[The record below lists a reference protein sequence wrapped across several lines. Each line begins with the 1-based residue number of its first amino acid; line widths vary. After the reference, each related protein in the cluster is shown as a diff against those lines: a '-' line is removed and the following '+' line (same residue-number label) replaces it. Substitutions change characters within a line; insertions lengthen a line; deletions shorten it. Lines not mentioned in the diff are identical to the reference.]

1 MKGEAGGATIFIYNA
16 SGQLVADYSDLP
28 PSETSGTSYVT
39 ADHLGST
46 RVVTDTGGTAK
57 KCYDYLPFGE
67 QIPSSIGGRS
77 SLSCYAAADTLRQKF
92 TGKERDAE
100 SGLDYFEAR
109 YYGSNMGRFLSSD
122 PDNEG
127 AIYKDPQTWN
137 AYSYVRNNPINAT
150 DPHGRGVSVCV
161 EDSDTTK
168 CWNMS
173 DEEYKTLQE
182 AQNRQQGINMPDGK
196 FPSGAITCGGKVCG
210 SAQYFEPPVE
220 SHD

>member
-1 MKGEAGGATIFIYNA
+1 
-16 SGQLVADYSDLP
+16 
-28 PSETSGTSYVT
+28 
-39 ADHLGST
+39 
-46 RVVTDTGGTAK
+46 
-57 KCYDYLPFGE
+57 
-67 QIPSSIGGRS
+67 
-77 SLSCYAAADTLRQKF
+77 
-92 TGKERDAE
+92 
-100 SGLDYFEAR
+100 
-109 YYGSNMGRFLSSD
+109 
-122 PDNEG
+122 
-127 AIYKDPQTWN
+127 
-137 AYSYVRNNPINAT
+137 SYVRNNPINAT

-220 SHD
+220 SHDLVNFALAGLLRGWMSLLGSGGRAAPVTTAPKLTPPEALM